1 MASLAAT
8 PGTALS
14 RIVQIFFARSSLVEA
29 QGAMRLRVLT
39 GRLWITHAG
48 DSSDHFV
55 SAGET
60 YEVAAGSKSFI
71 EAAEDTRAELAS
83 PVGRLR
89 GLT

>member
-8 PGTALS
+8 PGSALS
-14 RIVQIFFARSSLVEA
+14 RFVQIFFARNALVEA
-29 QGAMRLRVLT
+29 QGGMRLRVLS

-55 SAGET
+55 SAGES
-60 YEVAAGSKSFI
+60 YEFAPGARTFI

-83 PVGRLR
+83 PVARLR